1 MATKVYWITLR
12 ALLSRVNRYIGK
24 WSGQLSE
31 NLTSGQMEA
40 VNAVYA
46 QNQAALAALPA
57 HDIEP

>member
-12 ALLSRVNRYIGK
+12 ALLARVNRYIGK

-31 NLTSGQMEA
+31 NLTDSQMEA

-57 HDIEP
+57 HDIES